1 MDLYIPAELIN
12 ESCVLRAISD
22 YSHLASIALKRDG
35 RYWFFHFSNC
45 RVQPLLTVR
54 EFENYLISLAVGNVD
69 GNR

>member
-1 MDLYIPAELIN
+1 MNHACYVPFLI
-12 ESCVLRAISD
+12 I
-22 YSHLASIALKRDG
+22 ASIALKRDG

-69 GNR
+69 GNH